1 MKKSIIII
9 LVLIEV
15 INISLYGQQLHRT
28 GLLFED
34 VSKSASLRKAEPKT
48 ILYKL
53 SSYVDNSAHL
63 PPVGD
68 QGSQGSCVAWAVGYY
83 YKTYQEWQDY
93 GWSLTDPNHIFS
105 PAFIYNHID
114 GGWDG
119 GAFFS
124 DALKLLTDNGC
135 ASIAEFP
142 YNQSDYTSW
151 PGELVYRD
159 AIKYRSDSAY
169 YIQTN
174 DMTGIEQVKQL
185 LLNGNI
191 AVIGINIYGNFDN
204 IKNYKNTYC
213 VKDKT
218 GNNRG
223 GHALTLVGYD
233 DNKVTADGNGAFRLV
248 NQWGTSFGDNGFCWM
263 SYQAIMDSNLSQ
275 RIVCYTTDKIQYTP
289 TIIAS
294 TQIAHPDRN
303 LLKLTFGIGL
313 NNTPLY
319 SKNYFDFLMNTVQ
332 GFPAR
337 QFPNNN
343 IDFDLSDGLSYL
355 DTTQNNNVF
364 LSTHSTV
371 SGTVNNFSV
380 TDLRV
385 PYTTTSTETPKVIPD
400 NDSSVYTNISLMIV
414 KSNIINADVLLQ
426 QDWNLISVPVIAT
439 DMSTGVLFAGAN
451 SPIYN
456 YTNKYNVVTT
466 IENGKGY
473 WVRYPAA
480 ESLKIQGSI
489 INSTIIPVTAGWNL
503 VGGYEKNVNINQI
516 TTEPW
521 GIINSPFYGYT
532 NKYEVP
538 AVMEV
543 GKSYWVRVSGAGVIN
558 IGNALAKGLNHK
570 IVQGHID
577 PKWIKIIV
585 CDHKGNQNIVYGAS
599 EAMNYDGYALPPLP
613 PSGVFDVRWNSNQLV
628 DNISDGVKDIFIQ
641 STEYPVTL
649 KVEGGNLI
657 IEDKVTGTLVNAVIK
672 DGQSLLL
679 TNPAIESFRVKT
691 VELPII
697 FNLSQNYPNPFNPST
712 VIKYSIPFE
721 SKVNIRIYNSLGQIV
736 REVDEGTRQSG
747 YYELNF
753 NASGLASGIY
763 FYSIKAISP
772 DGKNDFSAVKKMM
785 ILK

>member
-1 MKKSIIII
+1 MKKSIISI
-9 LVLIEV
+9 LVLIAV
-15 INISLYGQQLHRT
+15 INIALYGQQLHRT

-34 VSKSASLRKAEPKT
+34 ISKSVSRSKAEPKT

-53 SSYVDNSAHL
+53 ASSFDNSAHL

-68 QGSQGSCVAWAVGYY
+68 QGQQGSCVAWAIGYY

-93 GWSLTDPNHIFS
+93 GWSIIDPNHIFS

-135 ASIAEFP
+135 ATIAEFP
-142 YNQSDYTSW
+142 YNQSDYTSL
-151 PGELVYRD
+151 PSESVYRD

-174 DMTGIEQVKQL
+174 DMAGIEQVKQFL
-185 LLNGNI
+185 ANGNI
-191 AVIGINIYGNFDN
+191 AVLGINIYGNFDN
-204 IKNYKNTYC
+204 IKNYNNTYC

-263 SYQAIMDSNLSQ
+263 SYQAVMDSNLSQ
-275 RIVCYTTDKIQYTP
+275 RFACYTTDRIQYTP

-294 TQIAHPDRN
+294 TQITHPDRN

-313 NNTPLY
+313 KNAPLY
-319 SKNYFDFLMNTVQ
+319 SKNYFDFLMNTMQ
-332 GFPAR
+332 GLPAR
-337 QFPNNN
+337 SFPINN

-355 DTTQNNNVF
+355 DTIQNNNVF
-364 LSTHSTV
+364 LSTHSIV

-414 KSNIINADVLLQ
+414 KSNIIYADVSLQ
-426 QDWNLISVPVIAT
+426 QDWNLVSVPVIAI
-439 DMSTGVLFAGAN
+439 DMSTGILFAGAN
-451 SPIYN
+451 SPVYN

-466 IENGKGY
+466 LENGKGY
-473 WVRYPAA
+473 WIRYPAA
-480 ESLKIQGSI
+480 ESLKIHGSVV
-489 INSTIIPVTAGWNL
+489 NSTIIPVTAGWNL
-503 VGGYEKNVNINQI
+503 VGGYEKNLNINQL

-538 AVMEV
+538 TVMEV
-543 GKSYWVRVSGAGVIN
+543 GKSYWVRVNGAGVIN
-558 IGNALAKGLNHK
+558 IGNALAKGVNQT
-570 IVQGHID
+570 IVQGRID
-577 PKWIKIIV
+577 PKWIKIIIS
-585 CDHKGNQNIVYGAS
+585 DHKGNQSIVYGTS
-599 EAMNYDGYALPPLP
+599 EAINFDSYALPPLP

-628 DNISDGVKDIFIQ
+628 DNISNGVKDILIQ

-649 KVEGGNLI
+649 KVEGGSLSI
-657 IEDKVTGTLVNAVIK
+657 RDKVNGSLVNEVMK

-679 TNPAIESFRVKT
+679 TNPTIESYQVKT
-691 VELPII
+691 VELPIT

-712 VIKYSIPFE
+712 IIKYALSFE
-721 SKVNIRIYNSLGQIV
+721 SNVNIKFYNSLGQVV
-736 REVDEGTRQSG
+736 REVNEGTRQPG

-753 NASGLASGIY
+753 NSSGLASGVY
-763 FYSIKAISP
+763 FYTIKAISS
-772 DGKNDFSAVKKMM
+772 DGKNNLSAVKKM
-785 ILK
+785 IVLK